1 MSKFLREL
9 FTQHLSS
16 KAVALM
22 ISLILWVTILGRRD
36 FVVTKDIEV
45 EVSVAQAQQVLSIS
59 TERVRVKV
67 SGSRNNLRRFIDSG
81 ASQVV
86 IVDASNK
93 LPGKYDLPVPTYK
106 LDLPFGVKLLS
117 VKPENV
123 QVEIVSR
130 K

>member
-45 EVSVAQAQQVLSIS
+45 EVNVPQTQQVLSVS

-86 IVDASNK
+86 IVDASSK
-93 LPGKYDLPVPTYK
+93 LPGKYDLPIPTYK
-106 LDLPFGVKLLS
+106 LDLPFGV
-117 VKPENV
+117 
-123 QVEIVSR
+123 
-130 K
+130 